1 MNILLAGMSRR
12 KGAKFMID
20 FHDAKT
26 KKIISSVIIIF
37 LVLAMVVPTI
47 ASLLSY

>member
-1 MNILLAGMSRR
+1 MN
-12 KGAKFMID
+12 
-20 FHDAKT
+20 FHNSKT
-26 KKIISSVIIIF
+26 KRIISSVIILL